1 MHTAF
6 HVPLEPASDDD
17 DLPASEPMTDDQRNR
32 LVEKLLPGQCKLSV
46 PGYINMPL
54 ERAFAMWDP
63 NQVLGYPS
71 FDLLRLPEED
81 AAVSETAWDENSA
94 AWSELDNAIEATL
107 FKLLEEY
114 PEVRESFFLSFEID
128 GKYAGCSDGMQA
140 QTVMV
145 PLRRDLRRLMVD
157 GTEEGSGVDKTWS
170 CLPFMVIPFTAMA
183 LGHLWKREFDLA
195 NEYISP
201 IAVSGWGNY
210 QQQEAARRGLRMV
223 GSAWQRLKEK
233 HQSTHPSQ
241 RKKKTLPDW
250 ASKLMK
256 AEQKRARERIAGYAV
271 REGQEGEEEEPEPD
285 EETGFQ
291 TEWSASS
298 EEDVEG
304 TAKSRTRFDPGQLR
318 IRAKS
323 RAPARAPAPAPKPA
337 TKRVQRGRPSG
348 KAQTTEATEPEQ
360 PVVDEG
366 GPKGRHMKWRTAV
379 LDPRDGDRPSGRRGF
394 LAQRR
399 LVARDPNDP
408 EKVAKY
414 EGYTVEAPDMV
425 PGVDLL
431 DLPERFWRN
440 SVEPEPWVGTDRA
453 GAVERRHPHSK
464 FPETQQKTRYG
475 RKPAP
480 YVNLWGDFQWAVG
493 QFKTAAGNAEALPSR
508 RGLQALLEAV
518 TESLELVVVALYL
531 HGIGSNPRSNA
542 KGDCTVGHGEYEP
555 LWNSQWER
563 SMRTRST
570 APNQFREKMPQ
581 RRQLVWTETMLSA
594 ASPYPSD
601 RATIRDAANGLA
613 VRDLRNTLQGHA
625 AHHAHQTAFS
635 AKTIN
640 CELKATEK
648 SRGKR
653 VRNEDVVHAFDQ
665 WWDLLRAYVYQEQ
678 RLRTSAAHLDLYQSP
693 VGPNGDFFD
702 LQPQDPLVLLAGTG
716 PVGAALPLDDEFFR
730 VLDDLVE
737 TTRPLDTPIPYGV
750 RDRFGDSD
758 RVKSFWEETVRIV
771 DARPG
776 DQPPAVMTNRIAMA
790 SVFLSATRI
799 DAQGRGADAT
809 QGGGSTY
816 LADTAAF
823 LRVPISTLR
832 RIEPVFGRDRLG
844 EVTAA
849 TAEAERA
856 ARAYVQPGAKA
867 DWAGSWRR
875 DTPTMR
881 QAVLAELCEQYIVRR
896 DDGAGGPTAT
906 VVGKQSEDQ
915 DVPGAEVLWQR
926 LAEDGLL
933 LDNQQQG
940 AQTNSKWLYPETG
953 CALAARLYVAKKRLC
968 EQTDV
973 VINREHQRQ
982 LSDALRPADAAD
994 AAERHKESMQAEEA
1008 AADEVRKWRLIVRQA
1023 SFRRYINNCYT
1034 STQFDAR
1041 VSGAKVDTGARAQFE
1056 NQFYRHMCRQ
1066 AGRYLALER
1075 AELSRTENTEEGQ
1088 QAFAE
1093 WMLRQRAEATVAAC
1107 DAVIST
1113 LHERACTHAHQCVA
1127 LAEAAAAEDYET
1139 DIVSDVHAVL
1149 RSEHGKA
1156 RTHCSPGPGKKK
1168 ARTDGAAVEE
1178 PVSDE
1183 WKWPG
1188 TKEWQ
1193 VKLARVDQALRDLGP
1208 SKDEK
1213 TVNEAIIKI
1222 VDLAEHV
1229 GRTPWEQILQMR
1241 ASFGAA
1247 NPKMRAMWLADERN
1261 QHLDQERR
1269 GKQEEWNKLLR
1280 AWWLHTQLTSNR
1292 HVLTVSTR
1300 DMPAKVMEK
1309 LREKEGRIAQAV
1321 EDPDDCLE
1329 QALLDDL
1336 RRQQQRLEDIY
1347 RLLVSSAQVVGEQ
1360 KKPRGL
1366 RAERAFT
1373 QDRTSFKPFD
1383 ATRHASGKVGEVVAF
1398 SGGRGSGS
1406 GPSKPAPP
1414 TATESDRAG
1423 AQQRPLRA
1431 HAPKLDLH
1439 NPRDWNRSPEASRAA
1454 DYAARLAVMARI
1466 TSAALTNF
1474 QHFSKQARVLSR
1486 GNVAE
1491 LAAIDEDEVRWV
1503 LANHQYVLEVADA
1516 FRRQLI
1522 AEVTHKPP
1530 EYGSADAVRG
1540 PDSADAARQFRC
1552 ESGLL
1557 VKANYIILEDGVLRL
1572 PGSVDGPGSGTL
1584 STEEQRTLDDVLCA
1598 LNALIHAPQQAD
1610 SVPFVGALGA
1620 RGAYFSSGG
1629 ERMQAVDV
1637 EHQQLMLRNMANC
1650 GEIMVPSTAV
1660 KNPCSA
1666 SCANAGAGT
1675 APPPLLKVDLRGAFD
1690 AAPEAFKSFADCL
1703 SQLDGPYG
1711 SAKPASRP
1719 DADAEVYPSLYRG
1732 PQPEPRGWTPEQR
1745 ARSPYY
1751 FHPNGWKN
1759 GNLYFDFRVW
1769 PSWQDADYMRPG
1781 SDYATYQAQV
1791 VDKRREYDQQLFG
1804 TSSGGRKQLALA
1816 LQRERLRLG
1825 IDKASRDW
1833 RDAETLMAFDPQ
1845 QMHLDAVQARGKKR
1859 RKGEQADPLRV
1870 VEQ

>member
-1 MHTAF
+1 M
-6 HVPLEPASDDD
+6 
-17 DLPASEPMTDDQRNR
+17 
-32 LVEKLLPGQCKLSV
+32 
-46 PGYINMPL
+46 
-54 ERAFAMWDP
+54 
-63 NQVLGYPS
+63 
-71 FDLLRLPEED
+71 
-81 AAVSETAWDENSA
+81 
-94 AWSELDNAIEATL
+94 
-107 FKLLEEY
+107 
-114 PEVRESFFLSFEID
+114 
-128 GKYAGCSDGMQA
+128 
-140 QTVMV
+140 
-145 PLRRDLRRLMVD
+145 
-157 GTEEGSGVDKTWS
+157 
-170 CLPFMVIPFTAMA
+170 
-183 LGHLWKREFDLA
+183 
-195 NEYISP
+195 
-201 IAVSGWGNY
+201 
-210 QQQEAARRGLRMV
+210 
-223 GSAWQRLKEK
+223 
-233 HQSTHPSQ
+233 
-241 RKKKTLPDW
+241 
-250 ASKLMK
+250 
-256 AEQKRARERIAGYAV
+256 
-271 REGQEGEEEEPEPD
+271 
-285 EETGFQ
+285 
-291 TEWSASS
+291 
-298 EEDVEG
+298 
-304 TAKSRTRFDPGQLR
+304 
-318 IRAKS
+318 
-323 RAPARAPAPAPKPA
+323 
-337 TKRVQRGRPSG
+337 
-348 KAQTTEATEPEQ
+348 
-360 PVVDEG
+360 
-366 GPKGRHMKWRTAV
+366 GRHMAWRTAV
-379 LDPRDGDRPSGRRGF
+379 RDRRDGDLPSGRRGF

-399 LVARDPNDP
+399 LVARDPDDP
-408 EKVAKY
+408 AKVAKY
-414 EGYTVEAPDMV
+414 EGYTVEAPSILS
-425 PGVDLL
+425 GIDLL

-440 SVEPEPWVGTDRA
+440 SVESQPWVGSDRA

-480 YVNLWGDFQWAVG
+480 YVNLWGDFEWAVR
-493 QFKTAAGNAEALPSR
+493 QFKKAAGNAEELPSR

-570 APNQFREKMPQ
+570 APNSYREKMPQ
-581 RRQLVWTETMLSA
+581 RRQLVWTETPLSA

-601 RATIRDAANGLA
+601 RAMIRDAANGLA

-653 VRNEDVVHAFDQ
+653 ARNEDVAHPFDQ
-665 WWDLLRAYVYQEQ
+665 YWDLLRAFVHFEQE
-678 RLRTSAAHLDLYQSP
+678 LRTSAAHLALYQDP
-693 VGPNGDFFD
+693 VGPNGDFFA
-702 LQPQDPLVLLAGTG
+702 LQPEDPLELRAGPG
-716 PVGAALPLDDEFFR
+716 LVGAALPRNSEFFR

-750 RDRFGDSD
+750 RDRFGDSEK
-758 RVKSFWEETVRIV
+758 VKSFWEETLRIV
-771 DARPG
+771 DSRPG
-776 DQPPAVMTNRIAMA
+776 DQPPAEMTNRIAMA

-823 LRVPISTLR
+823 LNVPISVLR

-867 DWAGSWRR
+867 EWSGSWRR
-875 DTPTMR
+875 DTPVKR
-881 QAVLAELCEQYIVRR
+881 QEVLAELCEEYIVRL
-896 DDGAGGPTAT
+896 DDGAGGSTAT

-915 DVPGAEVLWQR
+915 DAPGAEVLWQR

-940 AQTNSKWLYPETG
+940 VQTNAEWLHPETG
-953 CALAARLYVAKKRLC
+953 CTLAARLYVAKKRLC
-968 EQTDV
+968 ERTDV
-973 VINREHQRQ
+973 VINRDLQRQ
-982 LSDALRPADAAD
+982 LSGALRPADAE
-994 AAERHKESMQAEEA
+994 ERHAESVDAEKA

-1041 VSGAKVDTGARAQFE
+1041 VSGAKVDTGVRAQFE
-1056 NQFYRHMCRQ
+1056 NQFYRHMCKQ
-1066 AGRYLALER
+1066 ARRYLVLER
-1075 AELSRTENTEEGQ
+1075 AELSHTENTEEGRR
-1088 QAFAE
+1088 AFVE
-1093 WMLRQRAEATVAAC
+1093 WRLRQRAEATTAAC

-1168 ARTDGAAVEE
+1168 ARTGGTAVDE
-1178 PVSDE
+1178 PVPDE

-1222 VDLAEHV
+1222 VDLAEHF
-1229 GRTPWEQILQMR
+1229 GRTPWEQILKMR
-1241 ASFGAA
+1241 ESFGAA

-1300 DMPAKVMEK
+1300 DMPAKVLEK
-1309 LREKEGRIAQAV
+1309 LREKEGRITQAV
-1321 EDPDDCLE
+1321 ADPDDCLE
-1329 QALLDDL
+1329 QALLYDL
-1336 RRQQQRLEDIY
+1336 RRQQQRLEYIY

-1373 QDRTSFKPFD
+1373 QDRTNFKPFD

-1406 GPSKPAPP
+1406 GPSKPAP
-1414 TATESDRAG
+1414 
-1423 AQQRPLRA
+1423 LRA
-1431 HAPKLDLH
+1431 HASKLDLN
-1439 NPRDWNRSPEASRAA
+1439 NPCVWNRSLEASRAA
-1454 DYAARLAVMARI
+1454 DYAARLAVMAR
-1466 TSAALTNF
+1466 TKSEALANF
-1474 QHFSKQARVLSR
+1474 QHFSKQARILSR
-1486 GNVAE
+1486 GNQAE
-1491 LAAIDEDEVRWV
+1491 LDAIDEDEVRYV

-1522 AEVTHKPP
+1522 VEVVHRPP

-1540 PDSADAARQFRC
+1540 PDSVDAARQFRC

-1572 PGSVDGPGSGTL
+1572 PAGVDGPGSGTL
-1584 STEEQRTLDDVLCA
+1584 STEEHRKLDDVLCA

-1610 SVPFVGALGA
+1610 SAPFVGALGA
-1620 RGAYFSSGG
+1620 RGACFSAGG
-1629 ERMQAVDV
+1629 KRTKTVGV

-1650 GEIMVPSTAV
+1650 AEIMVPSTAV
-1660 KNPCSA
+1660 KKLCSA

-1675 APPPLLKVDLRGAFD
+1675 APSPLLRVDLRGAFD
-1690 AAPEAFKSFADCL
+1690 AAPGAFKHFADCL
-1703 SQLDGPYG
+1703 LKLDGPYVN
-1711 SAKPASRP
+1711 AKPASRS
-1719 DADAEVYPSLYRG
+1719 DAEAEVYPSLYRG
-1732 PQPEPRGWTPEQR
+1732 PSPEPRDSTPEQK
-1745 ARSPYY
+1745 ARTGYY
-1751 FHPNGWKN
+1751 YHPSGWPN
-1759 GNLYFDFRVW
+1759 GNLYFDLRAW
-1769 PSWQDADYMRPG
+1769 PSWQEADYMLPG
-1781 SDYATYQAQV
+1781 SDYTTYQAQV
-1791 VDKRREYDQQLFG
+1791 QERRKYDQHLFG
-1804 TSSGGRKQLALA
+1804 TSSGARKQLALA
-1816 LQRERLRLG
+1816 LQRERRRLG
-1825 IDKASRDW
+1825 TDKASRDW
-1833 RDAETLMAFDPQ
+1833 QDAETLMAFDPQ

-1859 RKGEQADPLRV
+1859 RKGEQEDPLRV